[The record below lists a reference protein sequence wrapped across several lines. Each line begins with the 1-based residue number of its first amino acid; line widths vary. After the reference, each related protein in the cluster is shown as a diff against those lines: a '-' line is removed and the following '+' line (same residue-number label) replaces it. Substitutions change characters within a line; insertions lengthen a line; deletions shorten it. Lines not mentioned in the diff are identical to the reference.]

1 MIYIIYICIYIY
13 ILIYITIQHYTWRLS
28 NGVDLSLRYAVW
40 DVGDVAAGADVE
52 TRQEIFEQLL
62 PEETFVDRRLMT
74 EAISLVH
81 VGALSTE

>member
-1 MIYIIYICIYIY
+1 MINVCNIHIPDTYLIVLY
-13 ILIYITIQHYTWRLS
+13 ILGTS
-28 NGVDLSLRYAVW
+28 DDVGVDVV
-40 DVGDVAAGADVE
+40 DVVDLVDVAGADVE

-74 EAISLVH
+74 EAMVIGM